1 MEIHHSTQDGCRV
14 VVLTGSIDLFSV
26 SVVQRALRKDLADQ
40 PDALICDPSGV
51 DRLDPV
57 CATVFATVINHPSS
71 RWPTTGFAL
80 CSAQPPVAEILNR
93 LRVPDFLQLYPA
105 SRRPWRPC
113 ALGPPTCVT
122 SCWWPQP

>member
-1 MEIHHSTQDGCRV
+1 
-14 VVLTGSIDLFSV
+14 
-26 SVVQRALRKDLADQ
+26 
-40 PDALICDPSGV
+40 
-51 DRLDPV
+51 V

-93 LRVPDFLQLYPA
+93 LRVPDFLQLYPGVEEA
-105 SRRPWRPC
+105 LEAVC
-113 ALGPPTCVT
+113 ARPPTCVT